1 MTSTLSS
8 IINVMLVQRAFISD
22 SLYCDWKVILMSSP
36 KDSYNHVFDLLQKH
50 HKWFEESIPLIA
62 SENVPS
68 PAVREA
74 IVTDFGNRYAE
85 GWPGERVYAGCR
97 FIDQVEFKC
106 IDLMK
111 QLYDAEFVD
120 VRPISGVVA
129 NLAVYT
135 AFTEPGDTLLA
146 LSIPSG
152 GHITSGKKELGGTAG
167 AVKGLN
173 VEYLP
178 LDYKELNIDMDK
190 AKSKIQE
197 LAAKGKP
204 PKFVMFG
211 ASVFPF
217 PHPVKELVETVH
229 SVGATAG
236 YDAAHVAGLIAGK
249 QFQDP
254 LKEGA
259 DVVSLSTHKTFFGP
273 QHGGIL
279 SWNKYAD
286 KIKKATFP
294 GMVSNH
300 HLHNVAGL
308 AVACAEMLE
317 FGKEYASQ
325 IVKNAKALGQALYEK
340 GLNVLAEHKG
350 FTQSHVILIDITK
363 QGDGGTIEETLEKAN
378 IIINRNLLPWDIKEG
393 RHFMHPGGI
402 RMGVSEVTRLGMRE
416 SEMSQVAEFV
426 KRVVID
432 KEPVESVRTDV
443 AEFRRNYQ
451 KVHYCFENATEAY
464 KYIRIR

>member
-1 MTSTLSS
+1 MPT
-8 IINVMLVQRAFISD
+8 
-22 SLYCDWKVILMSSP
+22 P
-36 KDSYNHVFDLLQKH
+36 KDEYTSVFDLLHKH
-50 HKWFEESIPLIA
+50 HKWFQENIPLIA
-62 SENVPS
+62 SENIPS

-74 IVTDFGNRYAE
+74 VATDFGNRYAE
-85 GWPGERVYAGCR
+85 GWPGERVYAGCKY
-97 FIDQVEFKC
+97 IDQVEFKC

-111 QLYDAEFVD
+111 KLYGAEFVD

-167 AVKGLN
+167 AVKGLL

-178 LDYKELNIDMDK
+178 LDYKELNIDVDK
-190 AKSKIQE
+190 AKSKIQK
-197 LAAKGKP
+197 LSSKGRP
-204 PKFVMFG
+204 PRFVMFG

-217 PHPVKELVETVH
+217 PHPIKELTEQIH
-229 SVGATAG
+229 SVGATVG
-236 YDAAHVAGLIAGK
+236 YDAAHVAGLIAGGK
-249 QFQDP
+249 FQDP
-254 LKEGA
+254 LREGA

-279 SWNKYAD
+279 SWENNAER
-286 KIKKATFP
+286 IKRATFP

-300 HLHNVAGL
+300 HLHEVAGL
-308 AVACAEMLE
+308 TIACAEMLE

-325 IVKNAKALGQALYEK
+325 VVKNAKALAQALYER
-340 GLNVLAEHKG
+340 GFNVLAEHKG
-350 FTQSHVILIDITK
+350 FTESHAILIDITNH
-363 QGDGGTIEETLEKAN
+363 GDGGTIEEILEKAN

-402 RMGVSEVTRLGMRE
+402 RIGVSEITRLGMKE
-416 SEMSQVAEFV
+416 SEMPEIANFI
-426 KRVVID
+426 KRAVID
-432 KEPVESVRTDV
+432 KEPLEHVKTDV
-443 AEFRRNYQ
+443 ADFRKYYQ
-451 KVHYCFENATEAY
+451 KIHYCFENSTEAY
-464 KYIRIR
+464 KYIQIR

>member
-1 MTSTLSS
+1 
-8 IINVMLVQRAFISD
+8 
-22 SLYCDWKVILMSSP
+22 MSNP
-36 KDSYNHVFDLLQKH
+36 RTEYNHVLDLLHQH
-50 HKWFEESIPLIA
+50 HKWFRESIPLIA

-74 IVTDFGNRYAE
+74 LITDFGNRYAE

-97 FIDQVEFKC
+97 YIDQVEFKC
-106 IDLMK
+106 IELMK
-111 QLYDAEFVD
+111 KLFNAEFVD

-135 AFTEPGDTLLA
+135 AFTEPGDVLMA
-146 LSIPSG
+146 LSIPCG

-167 AVKGLN
+167 AVKGLI

-178 LDYKELNIDMDK
+178 LDYKELNIDVDRTK
-190 AKSKIQE
+190 TRIQE
-197 LAAKGKP
+197 LVTKGRT

-217 PHPVKELVETVH
+217 PHPIKELVETIH
-229 SVGATAG
+229 SVGATVG
-236 YDAAHVAGLIAGK
+236 YDAAHVAGLIAAG

-254 LKEGA
+254 LAEGA

-279 SWNKYAD
+279 SWEKYAD
-286 KIKKATFP
+286 RLKKATFP

-300 HLHNVAGL
+300 HLHAVAGL
-308 AVACAEMLE
+308 TIACAETLA
-317 FGKEYASQ
+317 FGREYAAQ
-325 IVKNAKALGQALYEK
+325 IVRNAKALAQTLYEK
-340 GLNVLAEHKG
+340 GFNVLAEHKG

-363 QGDGGTIEETLEKAN
+363 LGDGGTIEETLEEAN

-402 RMGVSEVTRLGMRE
+402 RLGVSEITRLGMKE
-416 SEMSQVAEFV
+416 SEMAQIAEFF
-426 KRVVID
+426 KRVIID
-432 KEPVESVRTDV
+432 RDPLEKVRADV
-443 AEFRRNYQ
+443 AEFRREFQ
-451 KVHYCFENATEAY
+451 KVHFCFENATEAY
-464 KYIRIR
+464 EYIKVR

>member
-1 MTSTLSS
+1 MQE
-8 IINVMLVQRAFISD
+8 VFI
-22 SLYCDWKVILMSSP
+22 MSAHREE
-36 KDSYNHVFDLLQKH
+36 YNHILGLLVEH
-50 HKWFEESIPLIA
+50 HQLFQRSIPLIA

-74 IVTDFGNRYAE
+74 LATDFGNRYAE

-97 FIDQVEFKC
+97 YIDQVEFKC
-106 IDLMK
+106 IELMK
-111 QLYDAEFVD
+111 RLFNAEFVD

-135 AFTEPGDTLLA
+135 AFTEPGDTMMA
-146 LSIPSG
+146 LSIPCG
-152 GHITSGKKELGGTAG
+152 GHITTGKKELGGTAG
-167 AVKGLN
+167 AVRGLI

-178 LDYKELNIDMDK
+178 LDYKELNVDVDR
-190 AKSKIQE
+190 AKRKIGD
-197 LAAKGKP
+197 LATKGKS
-204 PKFVMFG
+204 PKLVMFG

-217 PHPVKELVETVH
+217 PHPVKELAETIH
-229 SVGATAG
+229 SVGGTVA

-279 SWNKYAD
+279 SWEKYAD
-286 KIKKATFP
+286 KIKRATFP

-300 HLHNVAGL
+300 HLHAVAG
-308 AVACAEMLE
+308 VTIACAEMLE
-317 FGKEYASQ
+317 FGNEYTRQ
-325 IVKNAKALGQALYEK
+325 IVKNAKALGQALYER
-340 GLNVLAEHKG
+340 GFNVLAEHKG

-363 QGDGGTIEETLEKAN
+363 HGDGGTIEETLEKAN

-402 RMGVSEVTRLGMRE
+402 RLGVSEITRLGM
-416 SEMSQVAEFV
+416 
-426 KRVVID
+426 
-432 KEPVESVRTDV
+432 KEPEMAEIADFIKRTIINKEPTEKVKADV
-443 AEFRRNYQ
+443 AEFRKDYQ

-464 KYIRIR
+464 KYMKIR

>member
-1 MTSTLSS
+1 MPAP
-8 IINVMLVQRAFISD
+8 REEYD
-22 SLYCDWKVILMSSP
+22 
-36 KDSYNHVFDLLQKH
+36 HVFDLLQQH
-50 HKWFEESIPLIA
+50 HGWFKESIPLIA

-68 PAVREA
+68 PAVRE
-74 IVTDFGNRYAE
+74 TMTSDFGNRYAE

-106 IDLMK
+106 IELMQK
-111 QLYDAEFVD
+111 LFKAEFVD

-167 AVKGLN
+167 AVKGLV

-178 LDYKELNIDMDK
+178 LDYHELNVDVDK
-190 AKSKIQE
+190 AKIKIQE
-197 LAAKGKP
+197 LVKKGKP

-217 PHPVKELVETVH
+217 PHPVKELVESIH
-229 SVGATAG
+229 SVGATVG
-236 YDAAHVAGLIAGK
+236 YDAAHVAGLIAGD

-254 LKEGA
+254 LREGA

-279 SWNKYAD
+279 SWEKHAYRL
-286 KIKKATFP
+286 KKATFP

-300 HLHNVAGL
+300 HLHAVAGL
-308 AVACAEMLE
+308 TVACAEMLE
-317 FGKEYASQ
+317 FGKEYAAQ
-325 IVKNAKALGQALYEK
+325 IVKNAKALAQALHEK
-340 GLNVLAEHKG
+340 GLKVLAEHKG
-350 FTQSHVILIDITK
+350 FTESHVILIDITEH
-363 QGDGGTIEETLEKAN
+363 GDGGTIEETLEKAN
-378 IIINRNLLPWDIKEG
+378 IILNRNLLPWDIKEG
-393 RHFMHPGGI
+393 RHFQHPGGI
-402 RMGVSEVTRLGMRE
+402 RMGVSEITRLGMKE
-416 SEMSQVAEFV
+416 SEMTEIAEFV
-426 KRVVID
+426 KRVIIN
-432 KEPVESVRTDV
+432 KESVERVRTDV
-443 AEFRRNYQ
+443 AEFRKNYQ
-451 KVHYCFENATEAY
+451 KVHYCFEDATEAY
-464 KYIRIR
+464 KYTKIR

>member
-1 MTSTLSS
+1 MAT
-8 IINVMLVQRAFISD
+8 
-22 SLYCDWKVILMSSP
+22 P
-36 KDSYNHVFDLLQKH
+36 KDEYNHVFDLLQQH
-50 HKWFEESIPLIA
+50 HKWFQESIPLIA

-68 PAVREA
+68 PAVRETLS
-74 IVTDFGNRYAE
+74 TDFGNRYAE

-106 IDLMK
+106 IELMK
-111 QLYDAEFVD
+111 KLYNAEFVD

-146 LSIPSG
+146 LSIPCG
-152 GHITSGKKELGGTAG
+152 GHITSGKKEL
-167 AVKGLN
+167 
-173 VEYLP
+173 
-178 LDYKELNIDMDK
+178 DYKELNVDVDK
-190 AKSKIQE
+190 AKAKIQE
-197 LAAKGKP
+197 LAVKGKP

-217 PHPVKELVETVH
+217 PHPVKELVETIH

-236 YDAAHVAGLIAGK
+236 YDAAHVAGLIAGG

-254 LKEGA
+254 LREGA

-279 SWNKYAD
+279 SWEKNAE

-294 GMVSNH
+294 GTVSNH
-300 HLHNVAGL
+300 HLHAVAGL
-308 AVACAEMLE
+308 TIACAEMLE
-317 FGKEYASQ
+317 FGKEYAGQ
-325 IVKNAKALGQALYEK
+325 IVKNAKALGQALYER
-340 GLNVLAEHKG
+340 GFNVLAEHKG

-363 QGDGGTIEETLEKAN
+363 HGDGGTIEETLEKAN

-402 RMGVSEVTRLGMRE
+402 RMGVSEVTRLGMKE
-416 SEMSQVAEFV
+416 PEMAEIAEFV
-426 KRVVID
+426 KRVIID
-432 KEPVESVRTDV
+432 KEPLEKVRSDV
-443 AEFRRNYQ
+443 AEFRKDYQ
-451 KVHYCFENATEAY
+451 KVHYCFENATDAY
-464 KYIRIR
+464 EYITIR

>member
-1 MTSTLSS
+1 
-8 IINVMLVQRAFISD
+8 
-22 SLYCDWKVILMSSP
+22 MSKP
-36 KDSYNHVFDLLQKH
+36 KDEYNHVFDLLQQH
-50 HKWFEESIPLIA
+50 HSWFQESIPLIA
-62 SENVPS
+62 SENIPS

-74 IVTDFGNRYAE
+74 LITDFGNRYAE

-106 IDLMK
+106 IELVK
-111 QLYDAEFVD
+111 KLFNAEFVD

-135 AFTEPGDTLLA
+135 AFTEPGDTLMA
-146 LSIPSG
+146 LSIPCG

-167 AVKGLN
+167 AVKGLI

-178 LDYKELNIDMDK
+178 LDYKELNIDVER
-190 AKSKIQE
+190 AKKKILDLTE
-197 LAAKGKP
+197 KGKP

-217 PHPVKELVETVH
+217 PHPVKELADTIH
-229 SVGATAG
+229 SVEATVG
-236 YDAAHVAGLIAGK
+236 YDAAHVAGLIAGG

-279 SWNKYAD
+279 SWEKYSER
-286 KIKKATFP
+286 IKKATFP
-294 GMVSNH
+294 GIVSNH
-300 HLHNVAGL
+300 HLHAVAGL
-308 AVACAEMLE
+308 TIACAEMLE
-317 FGKEYASQ
+317 FGAEYAAQ
-325 IVKNAKALGQALYEK
+325 IVRNAKALGQALYERGFK
-340 GLNVLAEHKG
+340 VLAEHKG
-350 FTQSHVILIDITK
+350 FTQSQVILIDITEH
-363 QGDGGTIEETLEKAN
+363 GDGGTIEETLEKVN
-378 IIINRNLLPWDIKEG
+378 VIINRNLLPWDIKEG

-402 RMGVSEVTRLGMRE
+402 RLGVSEVTRLGMKE
-416 SEMSQVAEFV
+416 SEMVAIAEFI
-426 KRVVID
+426 KRVIID
-432 KEPVESVRTDV
+432 KEPLERVRADV
-443 AEFRRNYQ
+443 AEFRKAYQ

-464 KYIRIR
+464 SYIKVR